1 MRYLFLAALLI
12 GAVSA
17 GVLRPPL
24 GKISF
29 IMHINNYNL
38 VSAPLLPL
46 EESENVI
53 PEEYIV
59 IFKKAASEIDG

>member
-1 MRYLFLAALLI
+1 MFLVHLL
-12 GAVSA
+12 VNF
-17 GVLRPPL
+17 
-24 GKISF
+24 SF

-46 EESENVI
+46 EESENVV

-59 IFKKAASEIDG
+59 IFKKAASEMDG

>member
-1 MRYLFLAALLI
+1 MFFVHLL
-12 GAVSA
+12 V
-17 GVLRPPL
+17 
-24 GKISF
+24 KFSF